1 MFRRY
6 IEVLQDAMEDR
17 AGDILEIL
25 SCKEKYRAVEAKI
38 NDILDRI
45 KENLP
50 SEFEKLLLNIDDYN
64 NDMKVLIGEIMY
76 RYGVADGIIFQRI
89 LRKVRGRGF
98 FSFNNRFLYKFN
110 EFISIIIPMNFN
122 WFTGKRKLLS
132 D

>member
-6 IEVLQDAMEDR
+6 IEALRDAMEDR

-25 SCKEKYRAVEAKI
+25 SRKERYREIEAKI

-50 SEFEKLLLNIDDYN
+50 PEFEKLLLHLDDYN

-89 LRKVRGRGF
+89 LRKVRREGC
-98 FSFNNRFLYKFN
+98 NK
-110 EFISIIIPMNFN
+110 
-122 WFTGKRKLLS
+122 T
-132 D
+132 

>member
-6 IEVLQDAMEDR
+6 IEVLRDAMEDR

-25 SCKEKYRAVEAKI
+25 SRKEKYLAVEAKI
-38 NDILDRI
+38 NDILVRI

-50 SEFEKLLLNIDDYN
+50 PEFEKLMFDLDDYN

-89 LRKVRGRGF
+89 LRKVRREGIK
-98 FSFNNRFLYKFN
+98 S
-110 EFISIIIPMNFN
+110 
-122 WFTGKRKLLS
+122 
-132 D
+132 